1 MIFKTVKKKTIK
13 RLIARIYIA
22 DAFSMKIHHFTPKKF
37 AIFQI
42 SKCDLKSGVNI
53 FFSYHTITFFT
64 IIHI

>member
-1 MIFKTVKKKTIK
+1 MIFKTVKKNKTK

-22 DAFSMKIHHFTPKKF
+22 DTFSMKVHRFTPKKF

-42 SKCDLKSGVNI
+42 SKCDLKGGVNL